1 MFNSITEQDESIRT
15 VNKLYDAFKRRDI
28 SSILDMFTD
37 DAILHGPTTTGVVPW
52 GGTHK
57 VVGERRNS
65 SLLLASHLNPKSLSY
80 ATLLLKVTRLQYLDI
95 KRGKPSLQDDY
106 MRSSLYIYGQYMM
119 ENSLTE
125 FRIFNDTAALVE
137 ALRR

>member
-1 MFNSITEQDESIRT
+1 MFNSITEQDENIRT
-15 VNKLYDAFKRRDI
+15 VNKLYDVFKRRDI
-28 SSILDMFTD
+28 SSTLDMFTD
-37 DAILHGPTTTGVVPW
+37 DAILHGPTTASVLPG

-65 SLLLASHLNPKSLSY
+65 SLLLASHLNPNSLSY
-80 ATLLLKVTRLQYLDI
+80 GTLLLKVTRLPYLDI
-95 KRGKPSLQDDY
+95 KRGKPSLQDYY
-106 MRSSLYIYGQYMM
+106 MRSSSYIYGRYMM

-125 FRIFNDTAALVE
+125 FRIFNDIAALLE